1 VWNEP
6 FRNTVFKKK
15 LYELNP
21 HKDGKPVVIQQTKR
35 EIRKASVTMQS
46 NERYVRQILS
56 DKLSGT
62 HLGLWLLVP
71 EYLRLGAWDL
81 LQGCFSKTTNGDLNT
96 RIALQMVNESAL
108 CVNRL
113 RERGSLC
120 NQGFSLVNGL
130 SFLAADETIHE
141 LLDAHPVEAYEQLQA
156 TLMQLRRLEN
166 HYGDEQVIALDPHRI
181 KSATGRIMPNKKKKP
196 NEAAHK
202 MMQPFFA
209 VDVFTGQPL
218 GFTLGSSGKNCSAA
232 SIQLVTKLE
241 QGGLKEALFVADK
254 EYFSQEITDYFYHHP
269 TFDILLPAPEFKK
282 ITSRFDQLEYTP
294 LWAGYAHASTP
305 FHFDGNPNQLK
316 LIVQRQG
323 EQKGK
328 YHYKPFLTSSGKSP
342 VDLLTTIFP
351 ERWTIEEFFNFNGD
365 MGWNR
370 ASTFNLNI
378 KYGKQT
384 MALIAQAATHQ
395 LKNKLPGNYINWT
408 AEHTA
413 QQVLT
418 NMEGDIRVEG
428 DTIIVTYYRDHEKL
442 DLKKNFENL
451 PKILQHEGVNPKIPW
466 LFDFKLDFR
475 FK

>member
-1 VWNEP
+1 MP
-6 FRNTVFKKK
+6 FKKK
-15 LYELNP
+15 LYQLNP
-21 HKDGKPVVIQQTKR
+21 NKEAKAVVIQQTKR

-46 NERYVRQILS
+46 NERYVREILS
-56 DKLSGT
+56 NKLSGT
-62 HLGLWLLVP
+62 QLGLWLLVP

-81 LQGCFSKTTNGDLNT
+81 LQGCFSSQTNDNLNA
-96 RIALQMVNESAL
+96 RIALQLVNEAAL
-108 CVNRL
+108 CVDRL
-113 RERGSLC
+113 RKRDSLC

-130 SFLAADETIHE
+130 SFLAADETVHE
-141 LLDAHPVEAYEQLQA
+141 LLDMHPVQTYEQLQV
-156 TLMQLRRLEN
+156 TLMQLRGLQG
-166 HYGDEQVIALDPHRI
+166 HYSQHNIIALDPHRI
-181 KSATGRIMPNKKKKP
+181 ISATQRIMPHKKKRP

-202 MMQPFFA
+202 MMQTFFC
-209 VDVFTGQPL
+209 VDAFSGQPL
-218 GFTLGSSGKNCSAA
+218 AFTLGSSGKNCSPATL
-232 SIQLVTKLE
+232 QLMSMIE
-241 QGGLKEALFVADK
+241 QSGTKEALFVADK
-254 EYFSQEITDYFYHHP
+254 EHFTQDVADYFYQHT
-269 TFDILLPAPEFKK
+269 TFDILMPAPEIKK
-282 ITSRFDQLEYTP
+282 IASSLDQLEYSQ
-294 LWAGYAHASTP
+294 LWAGYALASTT
-305 FHFDGNPNQLK
+305 FNFKGNPNQLK

-323 EQKGK
+323 EQRDK
-328 YHYKPFLTSSGKSP
+328 YNYKPFLTTSNKNP
-342 VDLLTTIFP
+342 VDLLTQLFP

-395 LKNKLPGNYINWT
+395 LKNKLPGNYKHWN

-442 DLKKNFENL
+442 NLKQNFENL
-451 PKILQHEGVNPKIPW
+451 PQILQSEGVNPKIPW